1 MEAKEIGEVYV
12 VYVYTDYRKEIGT
25 RILKVFK
32 EKAAALDFAQSLCE
46 RSKSKRDCG
55 CVLEDDFAEDA
66 SKSGC
71 VLEDDFAEDA
81 SKSGCVLEDDF
92 TEDASKSGCVLEDD
106 FAEDASKSE
115 DEIED
120 IDESEYSIVKGLLF
134 DKSLAIPQED
144 LHKYGVTL
152 DGGYRCSFINRM
164 FGPLRVGVDN
174 VPFE

>member
-25 RILKVFK
+25 RILKVFR

-46 RSKSKRDCG
+46 RSKSKRDC
-55 CVLEDDFAEDA
+55 
-66 SKSGC
+66 
-71 VLEDDFAEDA
+71 
-81 SKSGCVLEDDF
+81 
-92 TEDASKSGCVLEDD
+92 GCVLEDD